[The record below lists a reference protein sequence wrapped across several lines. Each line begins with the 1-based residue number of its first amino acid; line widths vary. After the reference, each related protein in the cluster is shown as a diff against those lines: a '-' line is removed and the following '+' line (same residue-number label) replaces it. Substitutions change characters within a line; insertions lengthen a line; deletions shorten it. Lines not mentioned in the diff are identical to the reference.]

1 MLEIAVNR
9 YRQVVAST
17 STPGELL
24 LALYAGL
31 FRNLRASRKLLEDKK
46 RVPATQL
53 LSKAHAIVCEL
64 DMALD
69 HEVWPEL
76 CQNLS
81 GIYGFCQDRLLLA
94 MRKGTPET
102 IDEVIR
108 VLTPL
113 HEAWQTAVPQA
124 TREQGMRDRAASG
137 R

>member
-31 FRNLRASRKLLEDKK
+31 FRFLRVSRKLLEDK
-46 RVPATQL
+46 RRSQATPL
-53 LSKAHAIVCEL
+53 ISKCHAIVCEL

-76 CQNLS
+76 CQNLT
-81 GIYGFCQDRLLLA
+81 GIYGFCQDRLIHA
-94 MRKGTPET
+94 MRTGSTDA
-102 IDEVIR
+102 IDDVIR

-113 HEAWQTAVPQA
+113 HEAWQVAVPQA
-124 TREQGMRDRAASG
+124 TREQGVRDRAA

>member
-31 FRNLRASRKLLEDKK
+31 FRYLRVSRKLLDEK
-46 RVPATQL
+46 RRSQATPL

-69 HEVWPEL
+69 HDVWPEL
-76 CQNLS
+76 CQNLA
-81 GIYGFCQDRLLLA
+81 GVYGFCQDRLIHA
-94 MRKGTPET
+94 IRHGSPEA
-102 IDEVIR
+102 IDDVIR

-113 HEAWQTAVPQA
+113 QEAWQIAVPQA
-124 TREQGMRDRAASG
+124 TREQGMRDAARA

>member
-31 FRNLRASRKLLEDKK
+31 FRNLRVSRKLLEDKK
-46 RVPATQL
+46 RAPATQL
-53 LSKAHAIVCEL
+53 LSKCHAIVCEL
-64 DMALD
+64 DMALEHD
-69 HEVWPEL
+69 VFPEL
-76 CQNLS
+76 CQNLTA
-81 GIYGFCQDRLLLA
+81 IYGFCLDRLLLA
-94 MRKGTPET
+94 MRKGSPEA

-108 VLTPL
+108 ALTPL
-113 HEAWQTAVPQA
+113 HEAWQVAVPQA
-124 TREQGMRDRAASG
+124 TREQGNRDRVQS

>member
-9 YRQVVAST
+9 YRHVAATT

-31 FRNLRASRKLLEDKK
+31 FRYLRASKKLLEDK
-46 RVPATQL
+46 RRAQATPL
-53 LSKAHAIVCEL
+53 LSKAHAIVSEF
-64 DMALD
+64 DIALD
-69 HEVWPEL
+69 YDVWPEL

-81 GIYGFCQDRLLLA
+81 GVYGFCLDRLVLA
-94 MRKGTPET
+94 MRTGSIQPV
-102 IDEVIR
+102 DEVIR

-113 HEAWQTAVPQA
+113 HEAWQIAVPQA
-124 TREQGMRDRAASG
+124 TREQGMRDRPQT